1 MSSSAAAAS
10 TKSQVQ
16 SKGMIKM
23 AKLAM
28 VALVVTVL
36 LVKPAEAGFGCPDSS
51 LCNEHCN
58 SINRNG
64 GYCGGFLWHTCYCN
78 QD

>member
-1 MSSSAAAAS
+1 MSSATAPA
-10 TKSQVQ
+10 KSNN
-16 SKGMIKM
+16 KGMIKM

-36 LVKPAEAGFGCPDSS
+36 LVKPAEAGFGCPGDERA
-51 LCNEHCN
+51 CNDHCK

-64 GYCGGFLWHTCYCN
+64 GYCGGFLYHTCKCN
-78 QD
+78 QS